1 MLTKTRVIFLTNVIL
16 GIWSMIPS
24 AAERAASKL
33 EVDDMQTPAKG
44 KGSPTSENSG
54 EQNWEMKTVK
64 PTVTPYTPRTLAFN
78 TLDRQLP
85 LRAESHGARF
95 A

>member
-1 MLTKTRVIFLTNVIL
+1 
-16 GIWSMIPS
+16 MIPS

-33 EVDDMQTPAKG
+33 EVDDMQTTAKG